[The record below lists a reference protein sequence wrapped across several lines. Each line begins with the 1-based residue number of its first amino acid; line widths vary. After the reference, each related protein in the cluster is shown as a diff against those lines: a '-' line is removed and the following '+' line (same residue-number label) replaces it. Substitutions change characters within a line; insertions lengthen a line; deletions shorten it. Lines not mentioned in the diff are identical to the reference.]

1 MADKTMNPA
10 AYLAIGM
17 GMGTA
22 LGVALGVALDNM
34 AFMGADG

>member
-1 MADKTMNPA
+1 MADKTTNPA